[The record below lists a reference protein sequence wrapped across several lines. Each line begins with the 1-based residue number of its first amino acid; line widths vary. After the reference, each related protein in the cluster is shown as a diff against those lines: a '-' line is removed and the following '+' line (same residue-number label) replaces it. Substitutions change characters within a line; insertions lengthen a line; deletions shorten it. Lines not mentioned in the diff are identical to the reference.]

1 MSLLRWLPTFLAF
14 PLAGLVAMLTVGSNT
29 SPLTALAAGAIVGAI
44 VGGAQWLAL
53 GRAADWRWGAG
64 TLGAVAIG
72 GMVSMSL
79 VGAPVTPVAA
89 SITGLITGALVG
101 LAQGS
106 ALIRRGRRRLR
117 VLLLWV
123 ATVTASW
130 TAGWLITSA
139 VIVDLD
145 RGHAVFGSS
154 GALLATAV
162 TGVVLRLVLGPRV
175 RRAPGFDDLEHDKTM
190 DAAASVIGALTT
202 KPAKP
207 GKDA

>member
-14 PLAGLVAMLTVGSNT
+14 PLAGLIAMLTVGSST
-29 SPLTALAAGAIVGAI
+29 GPLTALAAGAIVGAI

-53 GRAADWRWGAG
+53 GRATNWRWGAG

-72 GMVSMSL
+72 SMISMSV
-79 VGAPVTPVAA
+79 VGAPVTPLAA
-89 SITGLITGALVG
+89 SITGLITGTLVG
-101 LAQGS
+101 LAQGFV
-106 ALIRRGRRRLR
+106 LVRRGRRRLR
-117 VLLLWV
+117 RLLLWV
-123 ATVTASW
+123 ATVAVSW
-130 TAGWLITSA
+130 TAGWFLTSA

-154 GALLATAV
+154 GALLVTVV

-175 RRAPGFDDLEHDKTM
+175 RPTPGGRDLEHDKTM
-190 DAAASVIGALTT
+190 DAAASVISGLT
-202 KPAKP
+202 AKP